1 MMNSALIFK
10 RFCNFLSFPIYC
22 IVASASPKTTRV
34 GWVGT
39 GVMGKAMCQ
48 HIIDAGYKCT
58 VVRVYEI

>member
-1 MMNSALIFK
+1 MNSALVFK
-10 RFCNFLSFPIYC
+10 RLCNVLSFPTIFV
-22 IVASASPKTTRV
+22 VATASPKTTRV

>member
-1 MMNSALIFK
+1 MMNSALVFK
-10 RFCNFLSFPIYC
+10 RLCNNLLVPSNC
-22 IVASASPKTTRV
+22 IVATASPKTTRV

-58 VVRVYEI
+58 VVGICDS

>member
-1 MMNSALIFK
+1 MNSALVFRRLCIFSVSSL
-10 RFCNFLSFPIYC
+10 NV
-22 IVASASPKTTRV
+22 VATASPKTTRV

-58 VVRVYEI
+58 VVC